1 MQTEIWDFL
10 QIVERGIG
18 QKGGIKENGKAGWED
33 GDMLADGKLQNGEL
47 GSGECE
53 GEDDPIDFR
62 TQSR

>member
-1 MQTEIWDFL
+1 MESKRT
-10 QIVERGIG
+10 
-18 QKGGIKENGKAGWED
+18 GKDAWED
-33 GDMLADGKLQNGEL
+33 SDMLADGKLQNGEL